1 MFYRDVSLPAIVE
14 IGKNKAQDLGALLNK
29 NHLYFEKLILFTQK
43 ELAELFHD
51 FINEQAFYK
60 VVIIQGGNFEEIDE
74 VAYEEYFNDALFI
87 AFGGGSVID
96 FVKMYATK
104 HQNQFISMPSTLT
117 NDAIYSPIARLTVN
131 GVKKSHGV
139 KSPIGII
146 VDTDIVKQSP
156 ELFLIAGV
164 GDLISNLSAVK
175 DCKLGI
181 EALGEK
187 IDNFSMYLSKSC
199 VDGIMQFE
207 RKDIFT
213 DEFIEKLSI
222 GLILSGLSMNLSQSS
237 RPASGSEHL
246 ISHAIDEFYPEKS
259 TLHGLQVSWAQ
270 LMIEKHVRQDQVDY
284 DSLYHYFEKIGL
296 LQAFEEHIQ
305 FTELEFFD
313 LLPLA
318 IKTRKR
324 YTVLD
329 VYFNR
334 A

>member
-29 NHLYFEKLILFTQK
+29 NHMYFERLILFTQR

-51 FINEQAFYK
+51 FINEQAYYK

-74 VAYEEYFNDALFI
+74 VVYEESFNDALFI

-104 HQNQFISMPSTLT
+104 YQNQFISMPSTLT
-117 NDAIYSPIARLTVN
+117 NDAINSPIARLTVN

-175 DCKLGI
+175 DCKLAI
-181 EALGEK
+181 EAVGEK

-213 DEFIEKLSI
+213 DEFIEKLSV

-246 ISHAIDEFYPEKS
+246 VSHAIDEHFQEKS

-270 LMIEKHVRQDQVDY
+270 LMIEKHIRQDAVE
-284 DSLYHYFEKIGL
+284 FEKLNRFFKQIGL
-296 LQAFEEHIQ
+296 LDAFKENIH

-313 LLPLA
+313 LLPMA

-324 YTVLD
+324 YTILD

>member
-14 IGKNKAQDLGALLNK
+14 IGKNKAKDLRALLNK
-29 NHLYFEKLILFTQK
+29 NHMYFERLILFTQK
-43 ELAELFHD
+43 ELADLFHD
-51 FINEQAFYK
+51 FINEQAYFK
-60 VVIIQGGNFEEIDE
+60 VVIIKGGNFEEIDD
-74 VAYEEYFNDALFI
+74 VVYEESFNDALFI

-131 GVKKSHGV
+131 GFKKSHGV

-156 ELFLIAGV
+156 ELFLIAGI

-181 EALGEK
+181 EAVGEK

-199 VDGIMQFE
+199 VDGILHFE

-246 ISHAIDEFYPEKS
+246 VSHAIDEYFSDKS

-270 LMIEKHVRQDQVDY
+270 LMVEKHIRQDQVEY
-284 DSLYHYFEKIGL
+284 EKLLTFFEKIGL
-296 LQAFEEHIQ
+296 LDAFDKNIH
-305 FTELEFFD
+305 FTESEFFD

-318 IKTRKR
+318 IHTRKR